1 MRKNIY
7 LSYNEQCAISYVL
20 ELMTERL
27 RNMENVYKPEL
38 LKRHSE
44 YIRMR
49 TAVNHLSALAKR
61 WNGGEEADR

>member
-7 LSYNEQCAISYVL
+7 LSYNEQCAISYAL
-20 ELMTERL
+20 ELITERL
-27 RNMENVYKPEL
+27 RNMENIYKPEM
-38 LKRHSE
+38 LKHHSE

>member
-7 LSYNEQCAISYVL
+7 ISYNEQCAISYAL
-20 ELMTERL
+20 EMMNERL
-27 RNMENVYKPEL
+27 RNMENIYKPEM

-61 WNGGEEADR
+61 WNGGEDAE

>member
-7 LSYNEQCAISYVL
+7 LSYNEQCAISYAL
-20 ELMTERL
+20 ELMNERL
-27 RNMENVYKPEL
+27 RKMESTYKPEV

-49 TAVNHLSALAKR
+49 TASNHLSALAKR